1 MYVHAKGQVKLR
13 VPYYIEFRILQGIVD
28 SRQPDDLIS
37 AVCRDGESEYD
48 FVKRISDK
56 ELRIYIKENM
66 DETVQITNKHLNFTV
81 KGNIIEVGMLV
92 ETLEETGIE
101 QKLEIKKQEI
111 TDVSKQPI

>member
-1 MYVHAKGQVKLR
+1 
-13 VPYYIEFRILQGIVD
+13 
-28 SRQPDDLIS
+28 
-37 AVCRDGESEYD
+37 
-48 FVKRISDK
+48 
-56 ELRIYIKENM
+56 M

-81 KGNIIEVGMLV
+81 KGNIIEVGMLD